1 MIGGACEYESG
12 NNFNVSS
19 PIQCTLLPSHSEP
32 PAKRCKLY
40 AGIPQPSDASRLSSS
55 QGELMKDHRMGKHGI
70 HVSLMWKGF
79 AKFMT
84 EMKAR
89 TAIPDKWYNQARK
102 LMQIMS
108 NKYEA
113 ESDRKTEL
121 GKGLNFL
128 GGLECEYALSS
139 GAKCDL
145 ALVMN
150 GHVYFNVEVKSEG
163 GKDPITQNNLY
174 FLHSHCGDEGLDPM
188 LLLSMVGSHCCQVF
202 GAVFGCDNEL
212 LVDPL
217 CDPISLLDVWD
228 DPFDGESKVA
238 RLLHTLAAVL
248 PLLAD
253 YYYYAAVNQ
262 LSDRVPYYKQDELKY
277 VKPIGTR
284 VWETKNEQNATVA
297 VKFTRMYST
306 EVHEF
311 LAQKNMAPKLFNV
324 CEMECGWKVIEME
337 YIQGK
342 TLHECQQ
349 SLSTTQKQ
357 NIRHRLISIVEDM
370 ATSNFVHG
378 DLRRPNIM
386 IRNEDI
392 SSLSPTPII
401 IDFDWA
407 GTQGQAKYPSSLNTK
422 VAWPVGATPRA
433 VIMCDH
439 DREMVENSL

>member
-1 MIGGACEYESG
+1 
-12 NNFNVSS
+12 
-19 PIQCTLLPSHSEP
+19 
-32 PAKRCKLY
+32 
-40 AGIPQPSDASRLSSS
+40 
-55 QGELMKDHRMGKHGI
+55 
-70 HVSLMWKGF
+70 
-79 AKFMT
+79 
-84 EMKAR
+84 
-89 TAIPDKWYNQARK
+89 
-102 LMQIMS
+102 MQIMS
-108 NKYEA
+108 NKYKA

-121 GKGLNFL
+121 GDALNFL
-128 GGLECEYALSS
+128 GGLEREYALSS

-150 GHVYFNVEVKSEG
+150 GHVYFNVEAKNEG

-188 LLLSMVGSHCCQVF
+188 LLLSMAGSHYCQVF
-202 GAVFGCDNEL
+202 GAVFGYDNQL

-217 CDPISLLDVWD
+217 CDPISLLDVRD
-228 DPFDGESKVA
+228 DPLDGESNVA
-238 RLLHTLAAVL
+238 CLLHTLDAIL

-284 VWETKNEQNATVA
+284 VWQTKNERNATVA

-311 LAQKNMAPKLFNV
+311 LAQKNMAPKLFNIS
-324 CEMECGWKVIEME
+324 EMECGGKVIEME
-337 YIQGK
+337 YIHGK
-342 TLHECQQ
+342 ILHECQQ
-349 SLSTTQKQ
+349 SLSTAQKQ
-357 NIRHRLISIVEDM
+357 NVRHRLISTVQDM
-370 ATSNFVHG
+370 ATSKFVHG

-392 SSLSPTPII
+392 SSPSPTPII

-407 GTQGQAKYPSSLNTK
+407 GTQGQAKYPSSLNNN
-422 VAWPVGATPRA
+422 VVWPVGATPRA